1 MLGMNRRSQ
10 INWKILQSQRRSQM
24 LAIKKKLGKKIP
36 KVKGLLW
43 VSGCRELFNE
53 EVGKHNLFPL
63 DDFQLCPEIP
73 KVP

>member
-1 MLGMNRRSQ
+1 
-10 INWKILQSQRRSQM
+10 M
-24 LAIKKKLGKKIP
+24 LAVKKKLGKKIP

>member
-24 LAIKKKLGKKIP
+24 LAVKKKLGKKIP

-53 EVGKHNLFPL
+53 EVGEHNLFPL
-63 DDFQLCPEIP
+63 DNFQLCPEIP